1 MKTKLTI
8 LNIILLA
15 LCTLAQV
22 DSTVLYY
29 ENGNRKSN
37 IHYRDGVRDGDAI
50 FFWENGNKNKEL
62 TYVNGKV
69 EGLVRMYDEK
79 GTLREMFTIE
89 NGKREGPTS
98 LFDSTGKYIEDVFYE
113 QGILL
118 VDKIVLDDGAYEKLL
133 AEYERYKLKREQK
146 KKKTEV
152 DPNNPLPP
160 AIEEEHNYEDDP
172 AFYISVEVLPK
183 PIGGMNA
190 IYKKLSY
197 PKEAKENGIE
207 GTVVIRAFIDRDGEV
222 LNAEIVEGIG
232 YGCDEAARLAVFYH
246 RFKPGMQRG
255 QRIKVQMD
263 IPIEFKLE
271 KDEE

>member
-1 MKTKLTI
+1 MKIKL
-8 LNIILLA
+8 IILKLFLLTTCA
-15 LCTLAQV
+15 FPQL

-29 ENGNRKSN
+29 DNGNIKSN
-37 IHYRDGVRDGDAI
+37 IHYKHGVRDGEAI
-50 FFWENGNKNKEL
+50 FYREDGNKKEEL
-62 TYVNGKV
+62 TYVNGRV
-69 EGLVRMYDEK
+69 EGLVRIYDDS

-89 NGKREGPTS
+89 NGKREGPTTF
-98 LFDSTGKYIEDVFYE
+98 FDSTGKYIEDVYYE
-113 QGILL
+113 EGILA
-118 VDKIVLDDGAYEKLL
+118 VDKIILDDGAYEKLL
-133 AEYERYKLKREQK
+133 AEYERNKLKREQQRNQK
-146 KKKTEV
+146 KV

-183 PIGGMNA
+183 PIGGMKA

-197 PKEAKENGIE
+197 PKEAKENEIE

-222 LNAEIVEGIG
+222 LNAEVVKGIG
-232 YGCDEAARLAVFYH
+232 YGCDESARLAVYYH
-246 RFKPGMQRG
+246 RFNPGLQRG

-271 KDEE
+271 KDED

>member
-1 MKTKLTI
+1 MNKKL
-8 LNIILLA
+8 IILKLFLLSA
-15 LCTLAQV
+15 CIIAQV

-29 ENGNRKSN
+29 DNGNIKYD
-37 IHYRDGVRDGDAI
+37 IHYKHGIRDGDAI
-50 FFWENGNKNKEL
+50 FYGEDGNKKEEL
-62 TYVNGKV
+62 TYVNGRV
-69 EGLVRMYDEK
+69 EGLVRIYDENSS
-79 GTLREMFTIE
+79 LREMFTIE
-89 NGKREGPTS
+89 NGKREGPTT
-98 LFDSTGKYIEDVFYE
+98 LFDSTGKYIEDIYYE
-113 QGILL
+113 EGILV

-133 AEYERYKLKREQK
+133 ASYERNKLKREQQR
-146 KKKTEV
+146 KKTKV

-160 AIEEEHNYEDDP
+160 AIEEEHNYGDDP

-183 PIGGMNA
+183 PIGGMKA

-197 PKEAKENGIE
+197 PKEAKENEIE

-222 LNAEIVEGIG
+222 LIAEVVEGIG
-232 YGCDEAARLAVFYH
+232 YGCDESARLAVFYH

-271 KDEE
+271 KDEG